1 MTGTMKAFFTLSTA
15 SALFLTLARAE
26 LDKPALTPNLDYLL
40 EGNANSLPTVNSQ
53 IAVWASGYIPKDC
66 QDLGSDEGYDAS
78 EFEVYEVTYDDC
90 SDPWLFC
97 RQKDVE
103 VDITTAAETF
113 SKLPVKIRDWVRQ
126 ILLLPGADSAFAI
139 NGNVAFFGTTG
150 SNIDV
155 MIHESAHGLDGFAAF
170 GESFSSSDGF
180 LAAYNADTHV
190 PDNYARSSQAENV
203 AQNTVVAVYD
213 KNVPGGFPGVQ
224 EQYTAILNQYSY
236 IQDKA
241 GDALVPGGTCDRHL
255 ENSETVVLSSSAAN
269 GTVSRVRRGV
279 TAHWKVPQTG
289 FKGEYSNIVK
299 EFVPFRFREEF

>member
-1 MTGTMKAFFTLSTA
+1 MRGIFTFSAA

-26 LDKPALTPNLDYLL
+26 LDKPALTSDLDYLL
-40 EGNANSLPTVNSQ
+40 EGNANNLPTVNSQ
-53 IAVWASGYIPKDC
+53 IAGWPNGYIPKDC
-66 QDLGSDEGYDAS
+66 QDLGSGEGYNAS

-90 SDPWLFC
+90 ADPWLFC
-97 RQKDVE
+97 RHKDVE
-103 VDITTAAETF
+103 VDIATAAETF
-113 SKLPVKIRDWVRQ
+113 SKLPVKVRQ
-126 ILLLPGADSAFAI
+126 ILLMPGANSAFAI

-150 SNIDV
+150 SNVDV

-170 GESFSSSDGF
+170 GENLSSSDGF
-180 LAAYNADTHV
+180 LAAYDADTHV

-255 ENSETVVLSSSAAN
+255 ENSEIVVLSSAAN
-269 GTVSRVRRGV
+269 TTVSRARRGMA
-279 TAHWKVPQTG
+279 TRWKVPQTE
-289 FKGEYSNIVK
+289 FKGEYSNVVK
-299 EFVPFRFREEF
+299 EFVPFRFKEEF

>member
-1 MTGTMKAFFTLSTA
+1 MKALFTLSAA

-26 LDKPALTPNLDYLL
+26 LDKPALTSNLDYLL
-40 EGNANSLPTVNSQ
+40 EGNANSLPTVDSQ

-66 QDLGSDEGYDAS
+66 QDLGSGEGYDAS

-97 RQKDVE
+97 RHRDVE
-103 VDITTAAETF
+103 VDIATAAETF
-113 SKLPVKIRDWVRQ
+113 SKLPVKVRDWVRQ
-126 ILLLPGADSAFAI
+126 ILLMPGANSAFAI

-150 SNIDV
+150 SNVDV

-170 GESFSSSDGF
+170 GESFSSSAGF

-190 PDNYARSSQAENV
+190 PDDYARSSQAENV

-224 EQYTAILNQYSY
+224 ERYTAILNQYSY

-241 GDALVPGGTCDRHL
+241 GDALLPGGTCDRHL
-255 ENSETVVLSSSAAN
+255 ENSETVVLSSAAN
-269 GTVSRVRRGV
+269 TTVSRVRGGV
-279 TAHWKVPQTG
+279 TAHLKVPQSG

-299 EFVPFRFREEF
+299 EFVPFGFREEF

>member
-1 MTGTMKAFFTLSTA
+1 MKGIFTFSAA
-15 SALFLTLARAE
+15 SALFLTLGRAE
-26 LDKPALTPNLDYLL
+26 LDKPALTSDLDYLL
-40 EGNANSLPTVNSQ
+40 EGNTNNLPTVNSQ
-53 IAVWASGYIPKDC
+53 IAVWPSGYIPKDC
-66 QDLGSDEGYDAS
+66 QDLGSGEGYNAN

-90 SDPWLFC
+90 ADPWLFC
-97 RQKDVE
+97 RHKDVE
-103 VDITTAAETF
+103 VDIATAAETF
-113 SKLPVKIRDWVRQ
+113 SKLPVKVRDWVRQ
-126 ILLLPGADSAFAI
+126 ILLMPGANSAFAI

-150 SNIDV
+150 SNVDV

-180 LAAYNADTHV
+180 LAAYDADTHV

-255 ENSETVVLSSSAAN
+255 ENSETVVLSSAAN
-269 GTVSRVRRGV
+269 TTVSSARRGM
-279 TAHWKVPQTG
+279 AARWKVPQTE
-289 FKGEYSNIVK
+289 FKGEYSNVVK
-299 EFVPFRFREEF
+299 EFVPFRFKEEF

>member
-1 MTGTMKAFFTLSTA
+1 MAGTIKALFAFYAA
-15 SALFLTLARAE
+15 SALFLTLAHAE
-26 LDKPALTPNLDYLL
+26 LDKPALTSNLDYLL
-40 EGNANSLPTVNSQ
+40 DGNANSLPTVNSQ

-90 SDPWLFC
+90 GDPWLFC
-97 RQKDVE
+97 RHKDVKI
-103 VDITTAAETF
+103 DIATAAETF

-139 NGNVAFFGTTG
+139 NGNVAFFGATG
-150 SNIDV
+150 RNIDV
-155 MIHESAHGLDGFAAF
+155 MVHESAHGLDGFAAF

-180 LAAYNADTHV
+180 LAAYDADTHV

-203 AQNTVVAVYD
+203 AQNTVVAVYN

-236 IQDKA
+236 IQKKA
-241 GDALVPGGTCDRHL
+241 GVALLPGGTCDRHL
-255 ENSETVVLSSSAAN
+255 ENSETVVLSPSTAN
-269 GTVSRVRRGV
+269 TTISRVRGGM
-279 TAHWKVPQTG
+279 TAHLKVPQSG
-289 FKGEYSNIVK
+289 FKGEYSHIVK

>member
-1 MTGTMKAFFTLSTA
+1 MRGIFTFSAA

-26 LDKPALTPNLDYLL
+26 LDKPALTSDLDYLL
-40 EGNANSLPTVNSQ
+40 EGNANNLPTVNSH
-53 IAVWASGYIPKDC
+53 IAVWPSGYIPKDC
-66 QDLGSDEGYDAS
+66 QDLGSGEGYNAS
-78 EFEVYEVTYDDC
+78 DFEVYEVTYDDC
-90 SDPWLFC
+90 ADPWLFC
-97 RQKDVE
+97 RHRDVE
-103 VDITTAAETF
+103 VDIATAAETF
-113 SKLPVKIRDWVRQ
+113 SKLPVKVRDWVRQ
-126 ILLLPGADSAFAI
+126 ILLMPGANSAFAI

-150 SNIDV
+150 SNVDV

-170 GESFSSSDGF
+170 GENLSSSDGF
-180 LAAYNADTHV
+180 LAAYDADTHV

-255 ENSETVVLSSSAAN
+255 ENSEIVVLSSAAN
-269 GTVSRVRRGV
+269 TTVSRARRGM
-279 TAHWKVPQTG
+279 AARWKVPQTE
-289 FKGEYSNIVK
+289 FKGEYSNVVK
-299 EFVPFRFREEF
+299 EFVPFRFKEEF

>member
-1 MTGTMKAFFTLSTA
+1 MRAIFTFSAA
-15 SALFLTLARAE
+15 SALFLALARAE
-26 LDKPALTPNLDYLL
+26 LDKPALTPDLDYLL

-53 IAVWASGYIPKDC
+53 IAAWPSGYIPKDC
-66 QDLGSDEGYDAS
+66 QDLGSGEGYNAS

-90 SDPWLFC
+90 ADPWLFC
-97 RQKDVE
+97 RHKDVE
-103 VDITTAAETF
+103 VDIATAAETF
-113 SKLPVKIRDWVRQ
+113 SKLPVKVRDWVRQ
-126 ILLLPGADSAFAI
+126 IVLMPGANSAFAI

-150 SNIDV
+150 GNVDV

-255 ENSETVVLSSSAAN
+255 ENSETVVLSSAAN
-269 GTVSRVRRGV
+269 TTVSRARRGM
-279 TAHWKVPQTG
+279 AARWKVPQTE

-299 EFVPFRFREEF
+299 EFVPFRFKEEF

>member
-1 MTGTMKAFFTLSTA
+1 MTGTMRALFTFSAA

-26 LDKPALTPNLDYLL
+26 LDKPALTPDLDYLL
-40 EGNANSLPTVNSQ
+40 EGNSNSLPTVNSQ
-53 IAVWASGYIPKDC
+53 IAVWPSGYIPNDC
-66 QDLGSDEGYDAS
+66 QDLGSGEGYNAS

-90 SDPWLFC
+90 ADPWLFC
-97 RQKDVE
+97 RHKDVE
-103 VDITTAAETF
+103 VDIATAAETF
-113 SKLPVKIRDWVRQ
+113 SKLPVKVRDWVRQ
-126 ILLLPGADSAFAI
+126 ILLMPGANSAFAI

-150 SNIDV
+150 SNVDV

-180 LAAYNADTHV
+180 LAAYDADTHV

-255 ENSETVVLSSSAAN
+255 ENSETVVLSSAPN
-269 GTVSRVRRGV
+269 TTVSRARRGV
-279 TAHWKVPQTG
+279 AARWKVPQTK
-289 FKGEYSNIVK
+289 FKGEYSNVVK
-299 EFVPFRFREEF
+299 EFVPFRFKEEF